1 MSGANQYATLM
12 TSLPY
17 HPSLFAAKQTP
28 LSRIRLRQRLQ
39 LMLTPEDA
47 QQLELAA
54 NVLEWHRQ
62 PAEDS
67 DSDIV
72 KRAQGLVRQ
81 LDRPFLQD
89 IVRER
94 LDMRTLVTAMRRR
107 HAGAAAPGERELWG
121 YGRWV
126 NHIRRN
132 WGDPVFRL
140 ERVFRWGQEANR
152 LLQQGDS
159 LGLERLLLDTA
170 WTDLNRHALGHYFD
184 FAAVVIY
191 SMRWSLIARWTG
203 YDAEA
208 AALRFDTLITGAL
221 QTQTEQLFH

>member
-17 HPSLFAAKQTP
+17 HPTLFAAKQTP

-47 QQLELAA
+47 LQLQVAA
-54 NVLEWHRQ
+54 DILEWPRQPQDHSDPEIMKRARVLE
-62 PAEDS
+62 
-67 DSDIV
+67 
-72 KRAQGLVRQ
+72 RQ

-94 LDMRTLVTAMRRR
+94 LEMRTLVTAMRRR
-107 HAGAAAPGERELWG
+107 HAGAAAPGEREVWG

-132 WGDPVFRL
+132 WSDPVFRL

-152 LLQQGDS
+152 LLLQGDA
-159 LGLERLLLDTA
+159 LGLERLLLGTA
-170 WTDLNRHALGHYFD
+170 WADLDRHTLGHYFD
-184 FAAVVIY
+184 FAAVAIY
-191 SMRWSLIARWTG
+191 SLRWSLIARWTG

-208 AALRFDTLITGAL
+208 AALRFDTLITDAL
-221 QTQTEQLFH
+221 QTQTKQLFH